1 MTAELFLQGEHKEKF
16 VNINI
21 KKLFYSFDDAFEQSE
36 ILIAFLGGGGGGYLY
51 IETILDSQVCF

>member
-1 MTAELFLQGEHKEKF
+1 MTAELFLQAEHKEKF

-36 ILIAFLGGGGGGYLY
+36 ILIAFGGGGGGGGVICIFKQY
-51 IETILDSQVCF
+51 

>member
-36 ILIAFLGGGGGGYLY
+36 ILIAFLGGGGGYLY

>member
-1 MTAELFLQGEHKEKF
+1 MTAELFLQGEHEEKF

-36 ILIAFLGGGGGGYLY
+36 ILIAFLGGGGGG
-51 IETILDSQVCF
+51 ICILKQY